1 MPDPTKPR
9 VSRNGWRS
17 VPIRI
22 LDAPRKLGISA
33 LGFGRRPGICAF
45 RRGGRAWLLVGDEF
59 GCLQLYRDI
68 LSATPRAVR
77 AEKVGSLGDRSP
89 LGTPFPSSPNT
100 FVYPALHP
108 SLEPGAFDVVAFY
121 AGQRTICHHAALP
134 GRPLSFTWLW
144 PVLETPGIPA
154 AFTPRRTG
162 QPGLLVGGLDGVL
175 RYHAPTHATE
185 PGLTERHRSTGLAFD
200 PVGRTVLAGDEPI
213 RFDGWSHPC
222 VADWDGAGRQDLLVG
237 TATGSVFL
245 FRDIG
250 GADEVHFERGE
261 RLRGAGGFVGA
272 DSFAAPAVLA
282 GRHGVD
288 WLLVAGG
295 DGAIRLFPRVSRTM
309 RELADWERACSAQ
322 ARPGR
327 RYARGAWW
335 LPPRVEGA
343 PLRQVVTNCP
353 VVDCAGAAE
362 ASLERLAENLPD
374 DLEVKLPGAGR
385 HEIHLLF
392 REPDFLKQSRPRVP
406 SGPLC
411 GKVLVRISG
420 ESGWRILQAAEVL
433 RPGRKELFLQAA
445 EVKGRTLRFR
455 CVAMPV
461 NVAGAAWPVFLE
473 GMRLVPCAGV
483 APNAATVLPPGAFSP
498 RAIADTAMWYHRQ
511 TRLRSREDMDLLFGI
526 HRGVGFDLLYYK
538 LGGACW
544 EYPSKVPGAG
554 LCREAPPGQALPESP
569 WGPDAMQAP
578 GGVDRLALAVASAR
592 RAKLR
597 LFGWIRLQNYGE
609 HLQNGFPVS
618 EFHRDHPELWE
629 RHRDGSPCP
638 AKMSL
643 AFPEVRRFVLAIVRE
658 ACAYGLDGILID
670 FLRQLPVVL
679 FAEPVLA
686 RFRALHGRDAR
697 EVPPG
702 DPRLLKVQAG
712 FTALFLR
719 EVREALAGF
728 SPRPEL
734 HVRLASPHLGH
745 GLDPAGIAASGDVD
759 EILIEHR
766 GAEALAPDLEGMLAA
781 AAGTSCRIVPSLQR
795 MHWGAS
801 RLPLHPEVLR
811 ANAERFHA
819 LGARALCFYEST
831 EGVLHPGYCRGVR
844 SLRDPAEHFPLTR

>member
-1 MPDPTKPR
+1 MPDPSKPR

-22 LDAPRKLGISA
+22 LDAPRKLGIST
-33 LGFGRRPGICAF
+33 LGFGRRPGICAL

-100 FVYPALHP
+100 FVYPALYP
-108 SLEPGAFDVVAFY
+108 SLEPGAFDVVAFF

-175 RYHAPTHATE
+175 RYHAPTHETE

-200 PVGRTVLAGDEPI
+200 PAGRTVLAGDEPI
-213 RFDGWSHPC
+213 RFDGWCHPC
-222 VADWDGAGRQDLLVG
+222 VADWDGTGRQDLLVG
-237 TATGSVFL
+237 TAEGSVFL
-245 FRDIG
+245 YRDIG
-250 GADEVHFERGE
+250 GADEVRFERGE

-272 DSFAAPAVLA
+272 GRFAAPAVLA

-295 DGAIRLFPRVSRTM
+295 DGAIRLFPRVTRTM
-309 RELADWERACSAQ
+309 RELADWQRACGART
-322 ARPGR
+322 RPGR

-335 LPPRVEGA
+335 LPPRVDGA
-343 PLRQVVTNCP
+343 PRRQVVTNCP
-353 VVDCAGAAE
+353 VAHPAE
-362 ASLERLAENLPD
+362 AAGTTLERMTENLPD
-374 DLEVKLPGAGR
+374 DLEVQLPGAGR
-385 HEIHLLF
+385 HEIHLVL
-392 REPDFLKQSRPRVP
+392 RDPGFLRQGRLRVANA
-406 SGPLC
+406 PLR
-411 GKVLVRISG
+411 GVVLVRLSG
-420 ESGWRILQAAEVL
+420 ERGWRMLRTDEMLRNGPKEVLLRTAEV
-433 RPGRKELFLQAA
+433 A
-445 EVKGRTLRFR
+445 GRTLRFR
-455 CVAMPV
+455 AAPLPD
-461 NVAGAAWPVFLE
+461 NVAGAAWPAFLE
-473 GMRLVPCAGV
+473 AVRLVPCAGA
-483 APNAATVLPPGAFSP
+483 APNAATALPPGALSP
-498 RAIADTAMWYHRQ
+498 RAIADTAMWSHRQ
-511 TRLRSREDMDLLFGI
+511 TRLRTRADMDLLFGI
-526 HRGVGFDLLYYK
+526 HRDAGFDLLYYK

-554 LCREAPPGQALPESP
+554 LCRETLPGQPLRDSP

-578 GGVDRLALAVASAR
+578 HGVDRLALAVASAR
-592 RAKLR
+592 RFRMR

-618 EFHRDHPELWE
+618 EFHRDHPEWWE

-643 AFPEVRRFVLAIVRE
+643 AFPEVRRFVLAIVHE

-670 FLRQLPVVL
+670 FLRQLPAVL

-686 RFRALHGRDAR
+686 RFRALHGLDAR

-702 DPRLLKVQAG
+702 DPRLLRVQAG
-712 FTALFLR
+712 FTARFLH
-719 EVREALAGF
+719 EVRRALDAF
-728 SPRPEL
+728 TPRPEL

-781 AAGTSCRIVPSLQR
+781 AAGTACRIVPSLQR
-795 MHWGAS
+795 MYWGAS

-819 LGARALCFYEST
+819 LGARALCFYETT
-831 EGVLHPGYCRGVR
+831 EGVPHPGYCRGVR
-844 SLRDPAEHFPLTR
+844 SLKNPAENFPQTR